1 MSYQVFARKYR
12 PQVFD
17 EVVGQRLITDTLKN
31 AILQNRVAHGY
42 IFSGGRGVGK
52 TTTARILAKG
62 VNCLHGPTVTPCG
75 ECPSCQEIAAGNS
88 VDVLE
93 IDAASNRGID
103 EIRQLRET
111 VRYLPARDRYK
122 IFIID
127 EVHML
132 TSEAFNALLKTLEEP
147 PPQSLFIMA
156 TTEPH
161 KLPATIQSRCQH
173 FAFRL
178 LDYGEIVSQLEHI
191 CAAEKIKA
199 DEGALSALAQAGE
212 GSLRDALSL
221 LDQVTA
227 SCGDQLGEDRVRQL
241 LGVVPAKFLQ
251 ELMEAVHAADSA
263 RVLDRVSQLTAEGYE
278 LGHFCGEFTRFVR
291 NMMVARSCGAASP
304 LLQVSNDERKALAEL
319 SKLFSEEDLTRF
331 FQILLRAEGELKYSR
346 EPKFHLELAMMKLVH
361 ARRLASLEDFIAGMG
376 SPSSAEKPA
385 NLSQPGM
392 SPAAAP
398 APPIKLAQAAPRSD
412 FAPLAPSNISPTSV
426 GHPAT
431 ETPRSPASPAGRA
444 AAPAPVLASGV
455 EEDSRLSA
463 IKALAYNTQK
473 FLGSCLDPAVGWRFE
488 NGEVRFVFARK
499 DSGLTEMLSGREQ
512 QEMLRSVCA
521 QVLGQ
526 PVKIYVTLQ
535 DQEEGVIPARPSARD
550 RASQDAG
557 VEAFRKKFDCTMVD
571 AKDLSQE

>member
-1 MSYQVFARKYR
+1 
-12 PQVFD
+12 
-17 EVVGQRLITDTLKN
+17 
-31 AILQNRVAHGY
+31 
-42 IFSGGRGVGK
+42 
-52 TTTARILAKG
+52 
-62 VNCLHGPTVTPCG
+62 
-75 ECPSCQEIAAGNS
+75 

-132 TSEAFNALLKTLEEP
+132 TTEAFNALLKTLEEP

-178 LDYGEIVSQLEHI
+178 LDYGEIVSQLDHI
-191 CAAEKIKA
+191 CAAEKIQA

-221 LDQVTA
+221 LDQVIA
-227 SCGDQLGEDRVRQL
+227 SCGDHLGEDRVRQL
-241 LGVVPAKFLQ
+241 LGVVPTKFLR
-251 ELMEAVHAADSA
+251 ELVEAVHAADSA
-263 RVLDRVSQLTAEGYE
+263 RVLDSVQQLTAEGYE

-291 NMMVARSCGAASP
+291 NMMVARSCGASSP

-319 SKLFSEEDLTRF
+319 CKLFTEEDLTRS
-331 FQILLRAEGELKYSR
+331 FQIMLRAEGELKYSR

-361 ARRLASLEDFIAGMG
+361 ARRLATLEEFIAGMG
-376 SPSSAEKPA
+376 GGGSAERPASVNRSGPAATVPPVKTVEAAARGNFATPSPRSFTPAQASGYAPEAPKPPA
-385 NLSQPGM
+385 SQSG
-392 SPAAAP
+392 SAAAAAP
-398 APPIKLAQAAPRSD
+398 VMDSGAQED
-412 FAPLAPSNISPTSV
+412 
-426 GHPAT
+426 AT
-431 ETPRSPASPAGRA
+431 
-444 AAPAPVLASGV
+444 
-455 EEDSRLSA
+455 LSA
-463 IKALAYNTQK
+463 IKALAFKTQK

-488 NGEVRFVFARK
+488 NGEVRFLFSK
-499 DSGLTEMLSGREQ
+499 QDSGLKEMLSGREQ
-512 QEMLRSVCA
+512 QEMLRSICA

-535 DQEEGVIPARPSARD
+535 DQETAARPVRPSAHD

-557 VEAFRKKFDCTMVD
+557 VEAFRKRFDCTIVD
-571 AKDLSQE
+571 AKDLSRE